1 MRFIRPG
8 LVLLLVLAFSGGT
21 AAVGSAVES
30 ECTAQAAGGRPVC
43 GDGICQPRE
52 TSRNPGSLTRNRCPE
67 DCEIIQQ

>member
-1 MRFIRPG
+1 MRLIRLG
-8 LVLLLVLAFSGGT
+8 LVLLFVLGLSGGT

-30 ECTAQAAGGRPVC
+30 ECTAQGAGGRPLC

-52 TSRNPGSLTRNRCPE
+52 TSRNPGSMTPNRCPE